1 MNPETNE
8 NAYRQEFELSGVK
21 TDNVNKKNKKENELI
36 INNGNKE
43 ILLDETLNSTEQELI
58 EEKPKN
64 LN

>member
-1 MNPETNE
+1 MNPESNE

-21 TDNVNKKNKKENELI
+21 TENGNIKNQKENEFI

-43 ILLDETLNSTEQELI
+43 ILLDETLNSTEEELR
-58 EEKPKN
+58 EEKQKN